1 MTKPHLPRLLVASV
15 LLVLACGGKDAPT
28 GPTEGDA
35 PTPIATTLTI
45 SETAL
50 SLSSVGA
57 TAQLTATVLD
67 QTGATMSGASV
78 SWASSDTDVAAV
90 STMGLVTAVATG
102 MANITATL
110 GSLQATAIVTVVTPP
125 IATTLTISETAL
137 SLSSVGAT
145 AQLTATVLDQTGAT
159 MSGASVS
166 WASSDTDVAAVS
178 TMGLVTAVATG
189 MANITATLGSLQ
201 ATAIVTVVTPPIA
214 TTLTISETAL
224 SLSSVGATAQ
234 LTATVLDQ
242 TGATMSGA
250 SVSWASSD
258 TDVAAVSTM
267 GLVTAVATGMAN
279 ITATL
284 GSLQATAI
292 VTVVTPP
299 VSTLPPF
306 GGTIFIDPD
315 IITSSDPT
323 TFQNLSFAGQGA
335 RTMFDRRV
343 NDWITV
349 DAYLFNAS
357 FDDGLA
363 AEIQVNPEFGGSD
376 AALAEA
382 EKYAEVIGRLPT
394 ALRNDVETVWIHKGT
409 QPFGGGNNNLLIHIG
424 QADLYTAD
432 GILEETFVHEAAHTS
447 LDAAHASAP
456 AWLAAQSADPTFIS
470 TYARDFPNRED
481 IAESFL
487 PYLAIR
493 YRSDRI
499 SQSLANTIMQ
509 TMPNRIAYF
518 DNQSFDMYPIQ

>member
-1 MTKPHLPRLLVASV
+1 MSIYPMRVRLSTMLA
-15 LLVLACGGKDAPT
+15 LLLLTSCG
-28 GPTEGDA
+28 E
-35 PTPIATTLTI
+35 
-45 SETAL
+45 SEPTAL
-50 SLSSVGA
+50 
-57 TAQLTATVLD
+57 
-67 QTGATMSGASV
+67 
-78 SWASSDTDVAAV
+78 TDAEDD
-90 STMGLVTAVATG
+90 LP
-102 MANITATL
+102 L
-110 GSLQATAIVTVVTPP
+110 
-125 IATTLTISETAL
+125 
-137 SLSSVGAT
+137 
-145 AQLTATVLDQTGAT
+145 
-159 MSGASVS
+159 
-166 WASSDTDVAAVS
+166 
-178 TMGLVTAVATG
+178 
-189 MANITATLGSLQ
+189 
-201 ATAIVTVVTPPIA
+201 
-214 TTLTISETAL
+214 
-224 SLSSVGATAQ
+224 
-234 LTATVLDQ
+234 
-242 TGATMSGA
+242 
-250 SVSWASSD
+250 
-258 TDVAAVSTM
+258 
-267 GLVTAVATGMAN
+267 
-279 ITATL
+279 
-284 GSLQATAI
+284 
-292 VTVVTPP
+292 PP

-323 TFQNLSFAGQGA
+323 TFQNLSFAGQGS

-456 AWLAAQSADPTFIS
+456 AWLAARSADPTFIS

-518 DNQSFDMYPIQ
+518 DNQSFDMYPIE